1 MHCYNCGTQ
10 VNEGTAYCPRCGAPQ
25 QPQQQPQQ
33 PAYGVPQQQAYAQQP
48 QQAYAQAAPPP
59 QAAYAQQAPLQP
71 APRKK
76 KGKGLRVLLIIL
88 LALVVVAGTLAG
100 LVAAGIV
107 NLPNGLNPFSKS
119 SSAVDVKED
128 EEAVEEEKDSS
139 KDIDEEEGGTPAE
152 TSTTPAAAA
161 PAADSDYVI
170 PDSNKRYLTTS
181 DLTGLT
187 TLQLYYARN
196 EIYARH
202 GRGFN
207 SATLREYFAT
217 KSWYTELYTPE
228 AFDAMPSPLSDIEL
242 KNATMILEYEKSIG
256 SPYAG

>member
-48 QQAYAQAAPPP
+48 QQAYA

-119 SSAVDVKED
+119 SSAVDVKEREED